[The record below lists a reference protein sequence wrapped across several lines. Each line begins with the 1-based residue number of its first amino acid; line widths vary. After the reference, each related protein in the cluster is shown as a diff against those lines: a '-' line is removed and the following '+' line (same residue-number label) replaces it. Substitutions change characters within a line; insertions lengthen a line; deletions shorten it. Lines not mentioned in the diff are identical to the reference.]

1 MIKLIKKFFIFIIII
16 FLLIFYLKKEYFS
29 NKFKSLIDSYLSYS
43 GMVLNEVYVNKSKE
57 SNVINDNIIEV
68 LNIDIGDPINSFNIN
83 KIRKRINELSW
94 VKESKIYLRPLGQL
108 DILILEHIP
117 YGVLEFD
124 KNHYI
129 IDNNGT
135 RIKIIESFEFPSLF
149 RLYGEGATLAIK
161 ELPPIIQK
169 LKQLNFEILKVERV
183 DLRRW
188 NIFIKQ
194 GFYLKLPNF
203 KPINSIEFLSPLK
216 NVNYNNLDFIDLR
229 IENRISLKYNKN

>member
-1 MIKLIKKFFIFIIII
+1 
-16 FLLIFYLKKEYFS
+16 
-29 NKFKSLIDSYLSYS
+29 
-43 GMVLNEVYVNKSKE
+43 MVLNEVYVNKSKE

-94 VKESKIYLRPLGQL
+94 VKDSKIYLQPLGQL

-124 KNHYI
+124 KNYYI
-129 IDNNGT
+129 IDNNG
-135 RIKIIESFEFPSLF
+135 IKIKTIELFEFPGLF

-161 ELPPIIQK
+161 ELPPIIHN
-169 LKQLNFEILKVERV
+169 LKQLNFEVLKVERV

-188 NIFIKQ
+188 NIFIKK
-194 GFYLKLPNF
+194 GFYLKLPNQY
-203 KPINSIEFLSPLK
+203 PENSIEFLFPL
-216 NVNYNNLDFIDLR
+216 NNIDYNNLDSIDLR

>member
-1 MIKLIKKFFIFIIII
+1 MIKLIRRLLVFIIII
-16 FLLIFYLKKEYFS
+16 SLLIFYLKKEYFS
-29 NKFKSLIDSYLSYS
+29 KKFNSLIDSYSSYS
-43 GMVLNEVYVNKSKE
+43 GMVLKEVYVSKRE
-57 SNVINDNIIEV
+57 KSNVNNNIIIEV
-68 LNIDIGDPINSFNIN
+68 LNINIGDPINSFNIN
-83 KIRKRINELSW
+83 NIRKRINELSW
-94 VKESKIYLRPLGQL
+94 VKDSKIYLQPLGQL

-124 KNHYI
+124 KNYYI

-135 RIKIIESFEFPSLF
+135 RIKTIESFEFPSLF

-194 GFYLKLPNF
+194 GFYLKLPNL
-203 KPINSIEFLSPLK
+203 KPINSIEYLSPLK

>member
-1 MIKLIKKFFIFIIII
+1 MIKLIKRFFIFIIII
-16 FLLIFYLKKEYFS
+16 FLLFFYLKKEHFS

-83 KIRKRINELSW
+83 NIRKRINDISW
-94 VKESKIYLRPLGQL
+94 VKDSKIYLRPLGKL

-117 YGVLEFD
+117 FGVLELN
-124 KNHYI
+124 KNHYL
-129 IDNNGT
+129 IDNNGI
-135 RIKIIESFEFPSLF
+135 RIKTIESYEFPDLF
-149 RLYGEGATLAIK
+149 RLYGEGATLSIK
-161 ELPPIIQK
+161 ELPPIIQN
-169 LKQLNFEILKVERV
+169 LKQLNFEVLKVERV

-188 NIFIKQ
+188 NIFMKK
-194 GFYLKLPNF
+194 GFYLKLPNLN
-203 KPINSIEFLSPLK
+203 PVNSIEFLFPL
-216 NVNYNNLDFIDLR
+216 NNIDYNNLDSIDLR

>member
-1 MIKLIKKFFIFIIII
+1 MFKLIRRFFIFIIII
-16 FLLIFYLKKEYFS
+16 FLLILYLKKEYYS
-29 NKFKSLIDSYLSYS
+29 SKFKSLIDSYSSYS
-43 GMVLNEVYVNKSKE
+43 GMVLNEVYVNKRKE
-57 SNVINDNIIEV
+57 SNVNNNTIIEV
-68 LNIDIGDPINSFNIN
+68 LNINIGDPINSFNIN

-124 KNHYI
+124 KIYYI

-135 RIKIIESFEFPSLF
+135 RIKIIESFEFPSLL
-149 RLYGEGATLAIK
+149 RLHGEGVALAIK

>member
-1 MIKLIKKFFIFIIII
+1 MIKLIKRFFIFIIII

-29 NKFKSLIDSYLSYS
+29 NKFKSLIDSYLTYS

-57 SNVINDNIIEV
+57 SNVNNDNIIEV

-83 KIRKRINELSW
+83 NIRKRINDISW
-94 VKESKIYLRPLGQL
+94 VKDSKIYLRPLGKL
-108 DILILEHIP
+108 DIFIAEHIP
-117 YGVLEFD
+117 FGVLELN
-124 KNHYI
+124 KNHYL
-129 IDNNGT
+129 IDNNGI
-135 RIKIIESFEFPSLF
+135 RIKTIESFEFPDLF
-149 RLYGEGATLAIK
+149 RLNGEGATLAIK
-161 ELPPIIQK
+161 ELPPIIHN
-169 LKQLNFEILKVERV
+169 LKQLNFEVLKVERV

-194 GFYLKLPNF
+194 GFYLKLPNL
-203 KPINSIEFLSPLK
+203 KPINSIEYLSPLK